1 MRTRKLEQSGGPLS
15 VDLAQRGDG
24 PGPEQPSTEKRSGG
38 DAVRMAFEWVG
49 LVVLALIVA
58 LLIKTFLFQ
67 AFFVPSAS
75 MEPTLKVHDR
85 VLVNKLS
92 YELHD
97 VHRGDIIVSKAP
109 PGSDVGYEHLVKRVI
124 GLPGETVSASGG
136 HVFINGKQ
144 LSEPYLPKG
153 TYTSDFALVRIA
165 PDHYWMMG
173 DNRGDSS
180 DSRVW
185 GTIAKKAI
193 VGRVFVRIWPL
204 SRLGFL

>member
-1 MRTRKLEQSGGPLS
+1 MS
-15 VDLAQRGDG
+15 VDLAQQGEG
-24 PGPEQPSTEKRSGG
+24 PGPEQPSAEKRSRGG
-38 DAVRMAFEWVG
+38 GVKMAFEWVG
-49 LVVLALIVA
+49 LVVLALVVA
-58 LLIKTFLFQ
+58 LVIKTFLFQ
-67 AFFVPSAS
+67 AFFVPSGS

-92 YELHD
+92 YEMHD
-97 VHRGDIIVSKAP
+97 VHRGDIIVFTPP
-109 PGSDVGYEHLVKRVI
+109 PGSEPGYAHLVKRVI

-136 HVFINGKQ
+136 HVFIDGKQ

-153 TYTSDFALVRIA
+153 TYTSDFAPVKIA

-185 GTIAKKAI
+185 GTIAKNAI
-193 VGRVFVRIWPL
+193 VGRVFVRIWPF